1 MRGASMRRREFIT
14 LIGGA
19 ATGWPLT
26 AIAEQIGSMPIIGY
40 LSGRSAADSA
50 QVVAAFR
57 SGLAERGYTDG
68 RNVSIQ
74 FRFADGRYDRLPALA
89 NDLVRS
95 NVAAIM
101 ATGGGVPSG
110 RAAEVATTTIP
121 IVFVIGGD
129 PIEFGLVSSLNRPG
143 GNVTGAL
150 STLKRRKLP

>member
-89 NDLVRS
+89 N
-95 NVAAIM
+95 VASQM
-101 ATGGGVPSG
+101 
-110 RAAEVATTTIP
+110 
-121 IVFVIGGD
+121 
-129 PIEFGLVSSLNRPG
+129 N
-143 GNVTGAL
+143 
-150 STLKRRKLP
+150 